1 MTGHDSRHP
10 RRDWMGIGISI
21 GVAIGAAL
29 GMALENTGAGIGVGI
44 ALGAG
49 IGGSL
54 EQRNKDNLRPLTEEE
69 KQRQKRSITVGLA
82 AVGILVVLLVIV
94 YFLQAR

>member
-1 MTGHDSRHP
+1 MSANDNRHP
-10 RRDWMGIGISI
+10 RGYWMGVGISL

-29 GMALENTGAGIGVGI
+29 GLALENMGAGIGVGV

-54 EQRNKDNLRPLTEEE
+54 EQRNKDNLRPLTDEE
-69 KQRQKRSITVGLA
+69 KQRQKRSITVGLV
-82 AVGILVVLLVIV
+82 AVVTLAVLLVIV

>member
-1 MTGHDSRHP
+1 
-10 RRDWMGIGISI
+10 MGIGISI

-69 KQRQKRSITVGLA
+69 KQRQTRSITVGLV
-82 AVGILVVLLVIV
+82 AVAILTVLLIVV

>member
-1 MTGHDSRHP
+1 MSANDNRHP
-10 RRDWMGIGISI
+10 RGYWMGVGISL

-69 KQRQKRSITVGLA
+69 KQRQKWSITVGLV
-82 AVGILVVLLVIV
+82 AVAILAVLLIIV

>member
-1 MTGHDSRHP
+1 MPSKDNRHP
-10 RRDWMGIGISI
+10 RGYWMGVGISL

-49 IGGSL
+49 IGASL

-69 KQRQKRSITVGLA
+69 KQRQKRSITVGLV
-82 AVGILVVLLVIV
+82 AVVILAVLLVIA

>member
-1 MTGHDSRHP
+1 MSGNDNRHP
-10 RRDWMGIGISI
+10 RGYWMGIGISL

-29 GMALENTGAGIGVGI
+29 GLALENTGAGIGVGI

-69 KQRQKRSITVGLA
+69 KQKAKAEHHNRAGA
-82 AVGILVVLLVIV
+82 GW
-94 YFLQAR
+94 

>member
-1 MTGHDSRHP
+1 MSGNDSRHP
-10 RRDWMGIGISI
+10 RGYWIGIGISL

-44 ALGAG
+44 ALGVG
-49 IGGSL
+49 IGASL

-69 KQRQKRSITVGLA
+69 TQRQKRSITVGLA
-82 AVGILVVLLVIV
+82 AVAILAVLLVID

>member
-1 MTGHDSRHP
+1 MSSKDNRHP
-10 RRDWMGIGISI
+10 QGCWMGVGISL

-29 GMALENTGAGIGVGI
+29 GLALENTGAGIGVGI
-44 ALGAG
+44 AIGAG
-49 IGGSL
+49 IGASL

-69 KQRQKRSITVGLA
+69 KQRQKRSITIGLVTVA
-82 AVGILVVLLVIV
+82 ILAVLLAVV